1 MSDKYSISSRSGRLK
16 KKIRV
21 KKAKKKAGIFTIV
34 FSLIKNPWVV
44 FVIVLAFGL
53 SVFFL
58 MGESGKKSGRLPVE
72 NAKKVNQSV
81 KDKKGK

>member
-16 KKIRV
+16 KKVRV

-34 FSLIKNPWVV
+34 FSFIKNPWVV
-44 FVIVLAFGL
+44 FIIVVSFGIT
-53 SVFFL
+53 VYFL
-58 MGESGKKSGRLPVE
+58 MGESGKKSGRSPVE
-72 NAKKVNQSV
+72 NAKNVNQSV